1 MMAMNAQ
8 ASGPVPTNRGRQ
20 HRVRLPD
27 PYRFQAGGELRAASL
42 AVETWGTLNAAHDNA
57 ILLFTGLSASA
68 HAAST
73 AEDPT
78 AGWWEDLIGPGKAL
92 DTDRYF
98 IVCANTLGSCFGSS
112 GPGDI
117 DPATARPYGY
127 TWPELRVEDI
137 ARSAQVAVEHFGIDT
152 LYAAIGASLGG
163 MSVLAHAALFP
174 GKARRLASLSGTM
187 AASAFAIATR
197 ALQREM
203 VGTALAGGAIDLGL
217 AFRFARKVGM
227 LSYIGAALLENRF
240 AHTSGSQPA
249 GASGTHF
256 EVESWLDHQAQKFA
270 ARFDPWSFWYISRA
284 MDLFEFRAFGHEPAA
299 GSTHFGL
306 RLDQALV
313 IGVHED
319 QLFPLGQ
326 QAEIAAMLKAE
337 HVPTRYID
345 LSSPYGHDAF
355 LVEDR
360 MFAPLLTEFLD
371 GAAGPRDKSPF

>member
-8 ASGPVPTNRGRQ
+8 ASGPAPTNRGRQ

-270 ARFDPWSFWYISRA
+270 ARSSISIAASGSPLSRRYVPRVYIATPFLPSTANVCLQSVPASRQIPIWRMEAAPRARA
-284 MDLFEFRAFGHEPAA
+284 MPAE
-299 GSTHFGL
+299 SDT
-306 RLDQALV
+306 
-313 IGVHED
+313 IS
-319 QLFPLGQ
+319 
-326 QAEIAAMLKAE
+326 
-337 HVPTRYID
+337 PTGMAR
-345 LSSPYGHDAF
+345 
-355 LVEDR
+355 
-360 MFAPLLTEFLD
+360 
-371 GAAGPRDKSPF
+371 

>member
-1 MMAMNAQ
+1 MNAP
-8 ASGPVPTNRGRQ
+8 ASEHASANRGRQ
-20 HRVRLPD
+20 HRVRLPS
-27 PYRFQAGGELRAASL
+27 PYRFHAGGELPEATL
-42 AVETWGTLNAAHDNA
+42 AVETWGSLNAARDNA
-57 ILLFTGLSASA
+57 VLLFTGLSASA

-73 AEDPT
+73 AEDPS
-78 AGWWEDLIGPGKAL
+78 AGWWEDLIGPGRAL

-98 IVCANTLGSCFGSS
+98 IVCANSLGSCFGSS
-112 GPGDI
+112 GPGDT
-117 DPATARPYGY
+117 DPATGRPYGY
-127 TWPELRVEDI
+127 AWPELRVEDI
-137 ARSAQVAVEHFGIDT
+137 ARSAQAAVEHFGIDV

-174 GKARRLASLSGTM
+174 GRARRLASLSGTM
-187 AASAFAIATR
+187 TASAFAIATR

-217 AFRFARKVGM
+217 AFRYARKVGM

-240 AHTSGSQPA
+240 AHATGSQA
-249 GASGTHF
+249 IGASGTRF

-270 ARFDPWSFWYISRA
+270 ARFDPWSFWYVSRA
-284 MDLFEFRAFGHEPAA
+284 MDLFEFGAFGREP
-299 GSTHFGL
+299 GTGTTHFGL
-306 RLDQALV
+306 KLEQALV

-337 HVPTRYID
+337 HVPTRYVD

-360 MFAPLLTEFLD
+360 MFAPLLAEFLD
-371 GAAGPRDKSPF
+371 GPAGQRDKSPF